1 MDGCML
7 VKKKWLILPGV
18 ILAVIVIPLGL
29 LQFFFYGHMY
39 PQDALHT
46 ESNLAIKGVI
56 ASIEEN
62 KVSQGMTPN
71 SYHIYR
77 YYLSVNIT
85 EITWADKFISET
97 YGFSY
102 ENKTLNSFSGNMTY
116 IGFDGFEAP
125 NFTVGQEIE
134 CKGYYVP
141 VTDSPYSFKL
151 SIAPSITGSYLKI
164 L

>member
-1 MDGCML
+1 M
-7 VKKKWLILPGV
+7 VKKKWLILLGI
-18 ILAVIVIPLGL
+18 ILAVTIIPLGL
-29 LQFFFYGHMY
+29 LQLFFFGHMY
-39 PQDALHT
+39 PQNALHN

-56 ASIEEN
+56 TSIEEN

-85 EITWADKFISET
+85 EITMADKFISET
-97 YGFSY
+97 NGFSY

-125 NFTVGQEIE
+125 NFTVGQAIE

-164 L
+164 T